1 MELLWW
7 CSCHR
12 HPAGRVITRY
22 SYGTAV
28 RYLSNCGYTCIV
40 TMHCCNCDALSC
52 CQAFFYFFNALC
64 VKKLLIS
71 PWSFWSNVAG
81 DFLQNTFLHKSLYH
95 RLRCRDALPYMLNTS
110 ASTSNKPLSQEWW
123 SLYIKLKE
131 TCFPSQEPSWVCS
144 SLQTATSS
152 GRIYECVS
160 CSASYIHHSWGK
172 LQAGV
177 LQPSL
182 CMVLVSS
189 RGSST
194 PTSSCIEINML

>member
-1 MELLWW
+1 MVQQCAIYQTVAIHVLLQ
-7 CSCHR
+7 CI
-12 HPAGRVITRY
+12 AVI
-22 SYGTAV
+22 V
-28 RYLSNCGYTCIV
+28 
-40 TMHCCNCDALSC
+40 MHCHVVRHSFIFSMHCVWKSCLFPPEASDQMLQEISCN
-52 CQAFFYFFNALC
+52 NA
-64 VKKLLIS
+64 
-71 PWSFWSNVAG
+71 
-81 DFLQNTFLHKSLYH
+81 FLHKSLYH